1 MDDSLKA
8 QIAAG
13 RKLGA
18 SDEVE
23 PIASPGDPL
32 GSAGDEDEAPSFRPA
47 AICAF
52 RLSSM

>member
-23 PIASPGDPL
+23 PIDSPGDPL
-32 GSAGDEDEAPSFRPA
+32 GSPGDEDQAGLIGGDPTRQIVSE
-47 AICAF
+47 
-52 RLSSM
+52 